1 MKSGTSMTVHSL
13 AELKHIKK
21 AIAAHAAHVKQEA
34 EKRQQQQRRAAQQSN
49 LFLAAIGKV
58 QPLHTAPRAHLAATP
73 PEPLPFQLARDEAA
87 ALQESMSDEIDIA
100 NLLDTDD
107 GLSFRRDGVGID
119 VTQKLRRGQWA
130 VQQQVDLHGLR
141 TEQAR
146 EVLGQF
152 IRDMHKQGVRCVR
165 VIHGKGLGSP
175 GKTPVLKNKVQ
186 RWLVQREEILAFVQ
200 AQPNQGGA
208 GALLVLLQGSKNKV

>member
-1 MKSGTSMTVHSL
+1 MKSGKSITVHSL
-13 AELKHIKK
+13 TELKQIKK
-21 AIAAHAAHVKQEA
+21 AMAAHAVHLKQEA
-34 EKRQQQQRRAAQQSN
+34 QKRQQQQRRAAQQSN

-58 QPLHTAPRAHLAATP
+58 QPLHTAPRARLAPTP

-107 GLSFRRDGVGID
+107 GLSFRRDGVGTD

-130 VQQQVDLHGLR
+130 VQQQIDLHGLR

-146 EVLGQF
+146 AVLGQF
-152 IRDMHKQGVRCVR
+152 IRDMHKLGVRCVR

-208 GALLVLLQGSKNKV
+208 GALLVLLQGTKSKI